1 MKKEGISHVEM
12 ACSLSPWTRLPSQ
25 MSSIM
30 HVFLTAFFGYLISSR
45 LAISPF
51 VFVFVSVFVVM
62 SKLFSMM
69 FAEDRD
75 ASKKTRIYSTIA
87 LASLIPLLIALT
99 PFEIVIGVL
108 ILMVYSLYPIC
119 SGKAPFDAIHHA
131 LRYILIFILGYGSL
145 GFFNATA
152 LLAMLA
158 IVLFSFAGELLAGLG
173 KKNDSE
179 KSVASLLGIN
189 KSLTATI
196 SLIFVASI
204 MAALVFNHLFEF
216 PIQISQTSIPFYII
230 PALATDLYL
239 AKPLIKARSEEH
251 VDAFHLTRKKE
262 VVVVIVALLLI
273 LVMFRTGR
281 ISTKVAVTSRNFS
294 FDVHIRTI
302 IAGANS
308 WDVPWIVFDYTNED
322 NYYYIVLHTDGVV
335 ELSQKIDGQY
345 LRYVSSVKTQ
355 LTPFQWNTFHVV
367 LNETTITVEL
377 DGEYQ
382 ATTQR
387 RLEADTSSVI
397 ISPTIPNAAGI
408 WIMCMYSIS
417 LNV

>member
-1 MKKEGISHVEM
+1 MKKEGMSHVEM
-12 ACSLSPWTRLPSQ
+12 AYSLSLWARLPSY

-30 HVFLTAFFGYLISSR
+30 HVFLTAFFGYLISAR
-45 LAISPF
+45 LMISPF
-51 VFVFVSVFVVM
+51 VFVFVSLFVVM

-69 FAEDRD
+69 FAEDRNG
-75 ASKKTRIYSTIA
+75 SKKTRIYSTIA
-87 LASLIPLLIALT
+87 FAMLIPLLIALT
-99 PFEIVIGVL
+99 PFEIATGVL
-108 ILMVYSLYPIC
+108 ILIVYSLYPIC

-173 KKNDSE
+173 KRNDSG
-179 KSVASLLGIN
+179 KSIASFLGIK
-189 KSLTATI
+189 KSLTTI
-196 SLIFVASI
+196 ILLIFVASL
-204 MAALVFNHLFEF
+204 MASLVLNHLFEF

-230 PALATDLYL
+230 PALAIDLYL
-239 AKPLIKARSEEH
+239 AKPLIKARSEKH
-251 VDAFHLTRKKE
+251 VDPFHLTRKKE

-273 LVMFRTGR
+273 LVMFQTGR
-281 ISTKVAVTSRNFS
+281 IGTKVAVTSRNFS

-322 NYYYIVLHTDGVV
+322 NYYYVVFHTDGVL

-345 LRYVSSVKTQ
+345 LRFISSVKTQ

-367 LNETTITVEL
+367 LNETTVTVGL

-387 RLEADTSSVI
+387 RLEPDTSSVI
-397 ISPTIPNAAGI
+397 ISPTIPYPAGI
-408 WIMCMYSIS
+408 WIMCVYSITI
-417 LNV
+417 NA

>member
-1 MKKEGISHVEM
+1 MKSEGISQVEM
-12 ACSLSPWTRLPSQ
+12 ARSLSLWARFPSH
-25 MSSIM
+25 MSSLI

-69 FAEDRD
+69 FAEDRA

-87 LASLIPLLIALT
+87 FASLTPLLIALS
-99 PFEIVIGVL
+99 PFEIVMGVL
-108 ILMVYSLYPIC
+108 ILIIYSLYPIC
-119 SGKAPFDAIHHA
+119 SGKAPFDVMHHA
-131 LRYILIFILGYGSL
+131 LRYIFIFILGYGSL

-158 IVLFSFAGELLAGLG
+158 VVLFSFAGELLAGLG
-173 KKNDSE
+173 KRNDSG
-179 KSVASLLGIN
+179 KSVASFLGIK
-189 KSLTATI
+189 KSMTATI
-196 SLIFVASI
+196 FLIFVASL
-204 MAALVFNHLFEF
+204 MASLVLNHLFEF

-230 PALATDLYL
+230 PALATDLYI
-239 AKPLIKARSEEH
+239 AKPLMKARGEKR
-251 VDAFHLTRKKE
+251 VDPFHLIRKNE
-262 VVVVIVALLLI
+262 VVVVVVSLLLI
-273 LVMFRTGR
+273 LVMFQTGR
-281 ISTKVAVTSRNFS
+281 IGTKVTVASRNFS

-322 NYYYIVLHTDGVV
+322 NYYYVVFHKDGVL

-355 LTPFQWNTFHVV
+355 LTPFQWNIFHVV
-367 LNETTITVEL
+367 LNETTVSVGL

-382 ATTQR
+382 ATAPR

-408 WIMCMYSIS
+408 WIMCVYSI
-417 LNV
+417 NINA